1 MQEVCLYFCS
11 YCRNEPVLW
20 MHDQRVSLCRPCITT
35 SNPRSQTAAGEP
47 QRPVGES
54 RGLGFSCS
62 RGPGEEPT
70 RDICPKQGE
79 FMLSSTCSHESEPYL
94 CPVWPWENLQKSSY
108 KHLIFEK
115 MRAFIH
121 VRSVN
126 RFLKQRFF
134 MKASMPMEKSVESD
148 NSS

>member
-1 MQEVCLYFCS
+1 MIRGFLS
-11 YCRNEPVLW
+11 AG
-20 MHDQRVSLCRPCITT
+20 RVSQPQTRG
-35 SNPRSQTAAGEP
+35 SQTAAGEP

-94 CPVWPWENLQKSSY
+94 CPV
-108 KHLIFEK
+108 
-115 MRAFIH
+115 
-121 VRSVN
+121 
-126 RFLKQRFF
+126 
-134 MKASMPMEKSVESD
+134 
-148 NSS
+148 